1 MMEKLHKN
9 QSGVMLLEALIGILI
24 FSIGILAVIGLQA
37 ASISASTDAKY
48 RSDAS
53 LLANKLIAQMWV
65 SDRTPATL
73 AANFQGGCNGCT
85 AGPAYNTWLAEVT
98 NSMVGVAGGYPP
110 IVSVV
115 PQTVGAYTVSSLVTI
130 TVQWKTPTAA
140 AADLPH
146 SYTVQLQI
154 V

>member
-1 MMEKLHKN
+1 MMNKLHKN

-53 LLANKLIAQMWV
+53 LLANKLIARMWV
-65 SDRTPATL
+65 SNRTPAVL
-73 AANFQGGCNGCT
+73 AANFQGGCSGCT
-85 AGPAYNTWLAEVT
+85 AGAEYTRWLSEVT
-98 NSMVGVAGGYPP
+98 TSMVGVAGGYPP

-115 PQTVGAYTVSSLVTI
+115 PQTVGAFTVSSLVTI
-130 TVQWKTPTAA
+130 TVQWKTPNQAA
-140 AADLPH
+140 SDQPH
-146 SYTVQLQI
+146 NYTVQLQI